1 MPRKKQTKAKIQEPV
16 RRRRSSFKTVK
27 GTKDILPDE
36 QPCWDLVR
44 GAVRDLARSY
54 NFSRIDTPI
63 IEDAN
68 LFVRGVGLGTDIVD
82 KEMFS
87 LRGRGGGAIAL
98 RPENTAGVARAYV
111 EHGLARNPQPVKL
124 YYFGPM
130 FRYDQPQA
138 GRQRQFYQFG
148 FEVLGSASPA
158 SDAQM
163 VLITIVLLKDL
174 GLSDV
179 TVQINSVGCANCCA
193 DYKQNLVSYYQGQ
206 TSKLCADCKRRLRA
220 NPLRLLD
227 CKEEKCQRLS
237 NQAPVL
243 IDSLCK
249 ECHNHFK
256 EVLEHLDQLEI
267 PYNFNPKLV
276 RGLDYYTKTVFE
288 IWPSN
293 IKKGAGSRQAAL
305 AGGGRYDDLIEEL
318 GGEPTP
324 AVGVS
329 CGVERIISKLLE
341 EGISIPSS
349 PGPQIFLA
357 QLGELAKRKAL
368 GLFEE
373 LRRKGI
379 PIAASFSRDS
389 LGSQLRVANRLKVKL
404 ALILGQKEALE
415 GAILVRDMETGVQ
428 ELVDIKKVAGEI
440 KRRLKRARKK

>member
-1 MPRKKQTKAKIQEPV
+1 
-16 RRRRSSFKTVK
+16 
-27 GTKDILPDE
+27 LPDE
-36 QPCWDLVR
+36 QPYWDLVR
-44 GAVRDLARSY
+44 DLVRELAQGY

-63 IEDAN
+63 IEDFN

-87 LRGRGGGAIAL
+87 FKDRSGGAIAL
-98 RPENTAGVARAYV
+98 RPENTAGAARAYV
-111 EHGLARNPQPVKL
+111 EHGLARAPQPVKL

-163 VLITIVLLKDL
+163 VLIPIVFLKDL
-174 GLSDV
+174 GLSDL
-179 TVQINSVGCANCCA
+179 TVQINSVGCANCRA
-193 DYKQNLVSYYQGQ
+193 DYKQNLVSYYRGQ
-206 TSKLCADCKRRLRA
+206 TSKLCADCKRRLRT

-243 IDSLCK
+243 IDFLCK

-276 RGLDYYTKTVFE
+276 RGLNYYTKTVFE

-293 IKKGAGSRQAAL
+293 IKKNAGLRQAAL

-341 EGISIPSS
+341 EGISVPSS

-373 LRRKGI
+373 LRQKR
-379 PIAASFSRDS
+379 IAVTASFSRDS

-428 ELVDIKKVAGEI
+428 ELVDINKVAGEI
-440 KRRLKRARKK
+440 KRRLKKARKK